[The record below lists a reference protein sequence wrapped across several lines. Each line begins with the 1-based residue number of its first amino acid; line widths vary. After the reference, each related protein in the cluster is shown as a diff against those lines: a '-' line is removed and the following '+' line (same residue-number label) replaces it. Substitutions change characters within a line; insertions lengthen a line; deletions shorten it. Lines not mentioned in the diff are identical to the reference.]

1 MVPVS
6 RLNDSSQYTSSST
19 RVYFKIHRK
28 NKTEILA
35 LCDESLLGQELFNEK
50 ARMRIPTDFY
60 RGQEIS
66 AEDALRLIRNYTNIN
81 AVGSVL
87 ELGIRENLIN
97 EDAIIWFTTSEGKK
111 IPHLLIFSIPP
122 I

>member
-1 MVPVS
+1 MS
-6 RLNDSSQYTSSST
+6 QLNNSSHYSSSSP

-28 NKTEILA
+28 DKTEILA

-50 ARMRIPTDFY
+50 ARMRIPADFY

-66 AEDALRLIRNYTNIN
+66 AEEALRLIRNYTNIN